1 MDRFHEMQVFLAV
14 AEEAG
19 FAAAARRL
27 NTSPPSVTRA
37 IAAMEQRIGTQ
48 LLARTTRS
56 LHLTEA
62 GQGYLEDCRRILAE
76 LDEAEEAAA
85 GSYSIPC
92 GHLTV
97 TAPVLFGEL
106 YVAPALGAFLDRFPL
121 VTINALLVDRVV
133 NLHDEG
139 VDVAVRIGHLHEPGQ
154 QAIKVGEVRRVV
166 CAAPGYLDQHGRP
179 EHPSQLREA
188 KIATT
193 SASQR
198 VNEWAFV
205 DNGQPLNVPIEPRLV
220 VSAAQVDWAFQGHE
234 FKARLGCTTVQ
245 GAINAA
251 VHGAGLVRCLSYPVH
266 EHLGSGQLRRVL
278 QAYEQPPMPIHVVY
292 REGRNAPMRVRSFV
306 EHCVAALRAH
316 PAFQLAK

>member
-14 AEEAG
+14 AEEEG

-37 IAAMEQRIGTQ
+37 IAAMEARIGTQ

-62 GQGYLEDCRRILAE
+62 GQRYLEDCRRILAE

-106 YVAPALGAFLDRFPL
+106 YVAPALGEYLDRFAQ
-121 VTINALLVDRVV
+121 VSINALLVDRVV
-133 NLHDEG
+133 NMLDEG
-139 VDVAVRIGHLHEPGQ
+139 VDVAVRIGHLQEPGQ

-166 CAAPGYLDQHGRP
+166 CAAPAYLEQYGRP
-179 EHPSQLREA
+179 RHPSQLRDA
-188 KIATT
+188 KIAT
-193 SASQR
+193 SSSSQL
-198 VNEWAFV
+198 VSEWRFV
-205 DNGQPLNVPIEPRLV
+205 EDGQPLTVPIEPRLV
-220 VSAAQVDWAFQGHE
+220 VTANNAAINLARQGWGMTRVLSYQVAGAVAAGELEIVLEACEPAALPIQVVFQKSPRVPAKINTFVDFLTH
-234 FKARLGCTTVQ
+234 RLGQ
-245 GAINAA
+245 D
-251 VHGAGLVRCLSYPVH
+251 
-266 EHLGSGQLRRVL
+266 
-278 QAYEQPPMPIHVVY
+278 
-292 REGRNAPMRVRSFV
+292 
-306 EHCVAALRAH
+306 AALN
-316 PAFQLAK
+316 PAMKRRG

>member
-14 AEEAG
+14 AEEEG

-62 GQGYLEDCRRILAE
+62 GQRYLADCRRILAE

-106 YVAPALGAFLDRFPL
+106 YVAPVLGDYLDRFPQ
-121 VTINALLVDRVV
+121 VNINALLVDRVV
-133 NLHDEG
+133 NMVDEG
-139 VDVAVRIGHLHEPGQ
+139 IDVAVRIGHLHEPGQ

-166 CAAPGYLDQHGRP
+166 CASPGYLDQHGRP
-179 EHPSQLREA
+179 LHPEQLRA
-188 KIATT
+188 AQIIGL
-193 SASQR
+193 SSSHL
-198 VNEWAFV
+198 VSEWAFV
-205 DNGQPLNVPIEPRLV
+205 DAGQPLTVPIEPRLV
-220 VSAAQVDWAFQGHE
+220 VSANNAAINL
-234 FKARLGCTTVQ
+234 ARLGWGMTRVLSYQ
-245 GAINAA
+245 VAAA
-251 VHGAGLVRCLSYPVH
+251 VAADELEVVLEAFEPAPLPIQVVFQSSGRVPAKVSTFVDFLSQR
-266 EHLGSGQLRRVL
+266 LGQD
-278 QAYEQPPMPIHVVY
+278 
-292 REGRNAPMRVRSFV
+292 
-306 EHCVAALRAH
+306 AALQRH
-316 PAFQLAK
+316 G

>member
-106 YVAPALGAFLDRFPL
+106 YVAPALGAFLDCFPL

-166 CAAPGYLDQHGRP
+166 CASPGYLDQHGRP

-198 VNEWAFV
+198 VNEWTFV
-205 DNGQPLNVPIEPRLV
+205 EHGQALTVPIEPRLV
-220 VSAAQVDWAFQGHE
+220 VTANNAAINLARQGWGVTRVLSYQVAAAVATGELEIVLAGFEPPPLPIQVVFQKSARVPAKVHSFVDFLS
-234 FKARLGCTTVQ
+234 ARLGQ
-245 GAINAA
+245 D
-251 VHGAGLVRCLSYPVH
+251 
-266 EHLGSGQLRRVL
+266 
-278 QAYEQPPMPIHVVY
+278 
-292 REGRNAPMRVRSFV
+292 
-306 EHCVAALRAH
+306 AALNRRD
-316 PAFQLAK
+316 